1 MNSSKP
7 LFVTYM
13 TDLGGTS
20 LGKSYEKIL
29 KNECNFYE
37 LDLVKLQLHTNKIK
51 FYIVYFKLVREL
63 RKTVKT
69 TIQKGGK
76 VIFQNLKPALFTFGI
91 WNNTNG
97 IIISDFSHTLFQ
109 WFKDKTYKKDFRYY
123 SQKFLYRKL
132 YKVIALTDN
141 LYMNLHQVYGVSK
154 SRINRVSLP
163 LDFEYYY
170 QIPQKTNKIPKVL
183 FVGGN
188 FNTKGG
194 NYLLD
199 NWETSLKD
207 KCELIIITKDK
218 IKKRKGI
225 TVYNNLSKGDYLHQK
240 LFKQSDV
247 FVLPTTRDAF
257 PVVLGEAGA
266 CRQ

>member
-123 SQKFLYRKL
+123 SQKFLYR
-132 YKVIALTDN
+132 
-141 LYMNLHQVYGVSK
+141 
-154 SRINRVSLP
+154 
-163 LDFEYYY
+163 
-170 QIPQKTNKIPKVL
+170 
-183 FVGGN
+183 
-188 FNTKGG
+188 
-194 NYLLD
+194 
-199 NWETSLKD
+199 
-207 KCELIIITKDK
+207 
-218 IKKRKGI
+218 
-225 TVYNNLSKGDYLHQK
+225 
-240 LFKQSDV
+240 
-247 FVLPTTRDAF
+247 
-257 PVVLGEAGA
+257 
-266 CRQ
+266 